1 MRANRL
7 IFLQTTESNC
17 RHAPGPNTGS
27 RRRGHR
33 ATWTPSTAKDG
44 RYSGRL
50 RVAVA
55 GQQPTPQPSVKTRA
69 CRGGCLA
76 RWRGGGRWQHGLLPR
91 RAFRG
96 ARWTCSASASPGL
109 ARVTQ
114 PQARAC
120 LPDPSAHP
128 PMHSRPTRHSLRQQK
143 LACDGKELTKRSMRD
158 RPSLPS
164 QLARAS
170 VPPSCGEHNQTP
182 ACGEHADMSPCPI
195 WVLSDTSM
203 SDMSACLCACL
214 PAVCLCA
221 CLPVC
226 LCACLCACACACVPS
241 CACMPVPVCRLC
253 LTCLPACLPAYL
265 RVVQAVLR
273 IVQAPTCLRTATACA
288 ALAPQRRV
296 GPPTWA
302 WAPPCCRSRAF
313 GSGGSALRARACVRA
328 NAPKSPTAHLSQIH
342 FPRSAIE
349 PPNPQNGPVQRAGRA
364 TRTAHYLAL
373 QGALYGGW
381 RCMPGW
387 WPSE

>member
-1 MRANRL
+1 MWLLSATQAEWCSIEKKAVNDRHAGIQFCLNTGGKICSRHRLVRANRL

-128 PMHSRPTRHSLRQQK
+128 PMHSRPTRHSLPSPAEARLRRQGAHQAK
-143 LACDGKELTKRSMRD
+143 HARPAQPSVAACTCIGPAQLWRAQPNACMR
-158 RPSLPS
+158 R
-164 QLARAS
+164 ARRYVS
-170 VPPSCGEHNQTP
+170 
-182 ACGEHADMSPCPI
+182 
-195 WVLSDTSM
+195 LSDM
-203 SDMSACLCACL
+203 G
-214 PAVCLCA
+214 AV
-221 CLPVC
+221 
-226 LCACLCACACACVPS
+226 
-241 CACMPVPVCRLC
+241 
-253 LTCLPACLPAYL
+253 
-265 RVVQAVLR
+265 
-273 IVQAPTCLRTATACA
+273 
-288 ALAPQRRV
+288 
-296 GPPTWA
+296 
-302 WAPPCCRSRAF
+302 
-313 GSGGSALRARACVRA
+313 
-328 NAPKSPTAHLSQIH
+328 
-342 FPRSAIE
+342 
-349 PPNPQNGPVQRAGRA
+349 
-364 TRTAHYLAL
+364 
-373 QGALYGGW
+373 
-381 RCMPGW
+381 
-387 WPSE
+387 